1 MKELQYSKTDLRK
14 ADREVF
20 LLVQEVIKTKR
31 RDSDG
36 KTLQKRTG
44 NLLSNIKPVFKVVNG
59 DLSVSIKVMEYY
71 QYLDEGTNRIEPWF
85 LTEEIMGHPK
95 MTKIIKDLIGEAT
108 KRAYIEVVSEINKE
122 TNA

>member
-1 MKELQYSKTDLRK
+1 MKELEYSKRDLRK

-44 NLLSNIKPVFKVVNG
+44 NLLSNIKPIFKVVNG

-71 QYLDEGTNRIEPWF
+71 QYLDEGTKRIEPWF
-85 LTEEIMGHPK
+85 LTEEIMSHPK
-95 MTKIIKDLIGEAT
+95 MTKIIKNLIGEAT
-108 KRAYIEVVSEINKE
+108 KRAYVELISDINKQTE
-122 TNA
+122 

>member
-1 MKELQYSKTDLRK
+1 MKELEYSKRDLRK

-71 QYLDEGTNRIEPWF
+71 QYLDEGTSRIEPWF

-95 MTKIIKDLIGEAT
+95 MTKIIKNLIGEAT
-108 KRAYIEVVSEINKE
+108 KRAYIELVSEINKQTE
-122 TNA
+122 

>member
-1 MKELQYSKTDLRK
+1 MKELEYSKRDLRK

-36 KTLQKRTG
+36 KTLKKRTG
-44 NLLSNIKPVFKVVNG
+44 NLLSNIKPIFKVVNG

-71 QYLDEGTNRIEPWF
+71 QYLDEGTRRIEPWF

-108 KRAYIEVVSEINKE
+108 KRAYVELISDINKQTE
-122 TNA
+122 

>member
-1 MKELQYSKTDLRK
+1 MKELEYSKRDLRK

-44 NLLSNIKPVFKVVNG
+44 NLLSNIKPIFKVVNG

-71 QYLDEGTNRIEPWF
+71 QYLDEGTSRIEPWF

-95 MTKIIKDLIGEAT
+95 MTKIIKNLIGEAT
-108 KRAYIEVVSEINKE
+108 KRAYIELVSEINKQTE
-122 TNA
+122 

>member
-1 MKELQYSKTDLRK
+1 MKELEYSKRDLRK

-44 NLLSNIKPVFKVVNG
+44 NLLSNIKPIFKVVNG

-71 QYLDEGTNRIEPWF
+71 QYLDEGTSRIEPWF

-95 MTKIIKDLIGEAT
+95 MTKIIKNLIGEAT
-108 KRAYIEVVSEINKE
+108 KRAYIEVISEINKQTE
-122 TNA
+122 

>member
-1 MKELQYSKTDLRK
+1 MKELEYSKRDLRK

-44 NLLSNIKPVFKVVNG
+44 NLLSNIKPIFKVVNG

-71 QYLDEGTNRIEPWF
+71 QYLDEGTKRIEPWF

-95 MTKIIKDLIGEAT
+95 MTKIIKNLIGEAT
-108 KRAYIEVVSEINKE
+108 KRAYVELISDINKQTE
-122 TNA
+122 

>member
-1 MKELQYSKTDLRK
+1 MKELEYSRRDLRK

-36 KTLQKRTG
+36 KILKKRTG
-44 NLLSNIKPVFKVVNG
+44 NLLSNIKPIFKVVNG

-71 QYLDEGTNRIEPWF
+71 QYLDEGTKRIEPWF
-85 LTEEIMGHPK
+85 LTEEIMEHPK
-95 MTKIIKDLIGEAT
+95 MTKIIKELVGEAV
-108 KRAYIEVVSEINKE
+108 KRAYVEVISDINKQTE
-122 TNA
+122 